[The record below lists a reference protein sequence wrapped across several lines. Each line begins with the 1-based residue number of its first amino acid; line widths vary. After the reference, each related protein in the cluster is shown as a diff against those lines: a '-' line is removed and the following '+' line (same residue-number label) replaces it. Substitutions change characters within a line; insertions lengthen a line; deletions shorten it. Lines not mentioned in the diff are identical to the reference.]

1 MTFRSP
7 KLLRASRDQVCVRC
21 GKTNGVVGAHYTGV
35 RRLKLG
41 GGYGIKVHDF
51 LTADLCQECHT
62 YMDTLSREKEKRYGH
77 SEEFFYYI
85 ALTWERRF
93 LHGTIVVSR
102 SRETHTPPMGSVSN
116 LEEAT
121 PGEATSEKAH
131 PGVTVDHDRSPG
143 RPVSRAITAVSGEE
157 P

>member
-21 GKTNGVVGAHYTGV
+21 GKTQGVVGCHYTGV

-62 YMDTLSREKEKRYGH
+62 YMDTISREKEKRYGH

-93 LHGTIVVSR
+93 LQGTIVVARGDS
-102 SRETHTPPMGSVSN
+102 SLLASKADQANDAPGA
-116 LEEAT
+116 EEVPSA
-121 PGEATSEKAH
+121 
-131 PGVTVDHDRSPG
+131 
-143 RPVSRAITAVSGEE
+143 AVGDC

>member
-1 MTFRSP
+1 MTFRSA
-7 KLLRASRDQVCVRC
+7 KLLRASKDQVCVRC
-21 GKTNGVVGAHYTGV
+21 GKTDGVVAAHYTGV

-51 LTADLCQECHT
+51 LTADLCQECHY

-85 ALTWERRF
+85 ALTFERRF
-93 LHGTIVVSR
+93 LQGTLVVARGDSTVVAPLPGGR
-102 SRETHTPPMGSVSN
+102 GDPR
-116 LEEAT
+116 EAT
-121 PGEATSEKAH
+121 E
-131 PGVTVDHDRSPG
+131 R
-143 RPVSRAITAVSGEE
+143 RIGEE

>member
-7 KLLRASRDQVCVRC
+7 KLLKSSNGQACVRC
-21 GKTNGVVGAHYTGV
+21 GKTNGVVSAHYTGV

-62 YMDTLSREKEKRYGH
+62 WMDTLSREKESRYGH

-85 ALTWERRF
+85 ALTLERRF
-93 LHGTIVVSR
+93 LQGTIVVARGKGMAPLASDALP
-102 SRETHTPPMGSVSN
+102 SPAGPT
-116 LEEAT
+116 
-121 PGEATSEKAH
+121 ATSEEAW
-131 PGVTVDHDRSPG
+131 V
-143 RPVSRAITAVSGEE
+143 AYISGER

>member
-7 KLLRASRDQVCVRC
+7 KLLASVKDQCCVRC
-21 GKTNGVVGAHYTGV
+21 GKTEGVVGAHYTGV

-93 LHGTIVVSR
+93 LHGDIVVARGRALAQSQLAD
-102 SRETHTPPMGSVSN
+102 SPLPETP
-116 LEEAT
+116 A
-121 PGEATSEKAH
+121 
-131 PGVTVDHDRSPG
+131 PGVVGDRE
-143 RPVSRAITAVSGEE
+143 AM
-157 P
+157 

>member
-7 KLLRASRDQVCVRC
+7 KLLKASRDQCCVRC
-21 GKTNGVVGAHYTGV
+21 GKTHGVVSAHYTGV

-51 LTADLCQECHT
+51 LTADLCQECHQW
-62 YMDTLSREKEKRYGH
+62 MDTLSREKESRYGH

-93 LHGTIVVSR
+93 LQGIVVVARKGDTEMASDRVELSAREMDVAPLLSR
-102 SRETHTPPMGSVSN
+102 DTGTDDRAWEGP
-116 LEEAT
+116 EAAAT
-121 PGEATSEKAH
+121 DPGA
-131 PGVTVDHDRSPG
+131 P
-143 RPVSRAITAVSGEE
+143 
-157 P
+157 